1 MSDKGTPTGGVAAAG
16 TSGGRTA
23 LVLGAGGLVGAAW
36 EVGILHG
43 LAEAGVDLTG
53 ADLVVGS
60 SAGAVVGAL
69 LTSGTTTLA
78 ELYERQLDGSDTE
91 PAVRFGAGTLLR
103 YTLAV
108 LTSRTPEAYGRKLG
122 RLALRARTVDEATR
136 RATVA
141 KRLGDVTEWPAGGR
155 LRITA
160 VDAESGALGVFD
172 GRADGRADWNGGN
185 GGNGGTDGNGGNG
198 GNGGPGGADQAGV
211 GLVDAVTA
219 SCAIPGA
226 WPPATLAARRW
237 IDGGIHSTANAHL
250 AAGWERVVVV
260 APNAM
265 GNKAVHAPARQAGE
279 LIAAGA
285 RVKVITPGADAKA
298 VIGARAL
305 DPAQRGAA
313 ARAGRAQAAA
323 HARSVAAVWTG

>member
-1 MSDKGTPTGGVAAAG
+1 MADATGGAG
-16 TSGGRTA
+16 KGRTA

-36 EVGILHG
+36 ETGILHG
-43 LAEAGVDLTG
+43 LAEAGVDLSD

-69 LTSGTTTLA
+69 LTAGTSPHA
-78 ELYERQLDGSDTE
+78 ELYARRLDGADTE
-91 PAVRFGAGTLLR
+91 PAVRFGAATLLR

-141 KRLGDVTEWPAGGR
+141 RRLGDLTDWPADGR

-160 VDAESGALGVFD
+160 VDAETGALGVFD
-172 GRADGRADWNGGN
+172 GGADA
-185 GGNGGTDGNGGNG
+185 
-198 GNGGPGGADQAGV
+198 GGPGAPGGLGAV
-211 GLVDAVTA
+211 GPVDAVTA

-226 WPPATLAARRW
+226 WPPASLAGRRW

-260 APNAM
+260 APNAL
-265 GNKAVHAPARQAGE
+265 GNRAVHSPARQAAD
-279 LIAAGA
+279 LTAAGA
-285 RVKVITPGADAKA
+285 RVEVITPDADAKA
-298 VIGARAL
+298 VIGGRAL
-305 DPAQRGAA
+305 DPARQGAA

-323 HARSVAAVWTG
+323 HAEAVAAVWTG

>member
-1 MSDKGTPTGGVAAAG
+1 MSDTGTPTGDATAG
-16 TSGGRTA
+16 TTGGRTA

-36 EVGILHG
+36 EAGILHG
-43 LAEAGVDLTG
+43 LAEAGVDLSG

-69 LTSGTTTLA
+69 LTSGTTPA
-78 ELYERQLDGSDTE
+78 ELYERQLDGADTE

-108 LTSRTPEAYGRKLG
+108 LSSRTPEAYGRKLG
-122 RLALRARTVDEATR
+122 RLALRSRTVDEATR

-141 KRLGDVTEWPAGGR
+141 RRLGGATDWPGAGR

-160 VDAESGALGVFD
+160 VDAESGALAVFD
-172 GRADGRADWNGGN
+172 GAAGSDGSGRGDA
-185 GGNGGTDGNGGNG
+185 
-198 GNGGPGGADQAGV
+198 V

-226 WPPATLAARRW
+226 WPPASLAGRRW

-265 GNKAVHAPARQAGE
+265 GNKAVHAPARQAAD

-285 RVKVITPGADAKA
+285 RVKVITPGPDAKA

-305 DPAQRGAA
+305 DPAQRAAA

>member
-1 MSDKGTPTGGVAAAG
+1 MTDKETTPTGGATGG
-16 TSGGRTA
+16 TAGGRTA

-43 LAEAGVDLTG
+43 LAEAGVDLSD

-69 LTSGTTTLA
+69 LTSGTTTPA
-78 ELYERQLDGSDTE
+78 ELYARQLDGTDAE

-141 KRLGDVTEWPAGGR
+141 KRLGDVTYWPDAGR
-155 LRITA
+155 LRLTA
-160 VDAESGALGVFD
+160 VDAESGALAVFD
-172 GRADGRADWNGGN
+172 GGTGTGG
-185 GGNGGTDGNGGNG
+185 D
-198 GNGGPGGADQAGV
+198 GV

-226 WPPATLAARRW
+226 WPPVGLAGRRW
-237 IDGGIHSTANAHL
+237 IDGGVHSTANAHL

-260 APNAM
+260 APTAT
-265 GNKAVHAPARQAGE
+265 GSKAVHSPARQAAA
-279 LIAAGA
+279 LTAAGA
-285 RVKVITPGADAKA
+285 RVEVITPDADAKA
-298 VIGARAL
+298 VIGVRAL

-323 HARSVAAVWTG
+323 HAKAVAAVWRG

>member
-1 MSDKGTPTGGVAAAG
+1 MSDAAG
-16 TSGGRTA
+16 GAGNGGTA

-36 EVGILHG
+36 ETGILHG
-43 LAEAGVDLTG
+43 LAEAGVDLSD

-69 LTSGTTTLA
+69 LTSGTTSLA
-78 ELYERQLDGSDTE
+78 ELYERRLDGADGE

-141 KRLGDVTEWPAGGR
+141 RRLGELADWPGGGR
-155 LRITA
+155 LRLTA
-160 VDAESGALGVFD
+160 VDAETGELGVFD
-172 GRADGRADWNGGN
+172 GGGGGRGE
-185 GGNGGTDGNGGNG
+185 T
-198 GNGGPGGADQAGV
+198 GPGTEDGGLGTGPGLGRGSGLGGV

-226 WPPATLAARRW
+226 WPPASLVGRRW

-250 AAGWERVVVV
+250 AAGWERVVIV
-260 APNAM
+260 APSAL
-265 GNKAVHAPARQAGE
+265 GNRAVRSPAGQAAD
-279 LIAAGA
+279 LAAAGA
-285 RVKVITPGADAKA
+285 RVEVITPDADAKA

-305 DPAQRGAA
+305 DPARQAAA

-323 HARSVAAVWTG
+323 HAKAVAAVWTG

>member
-1 MSDKGTPTGGVAAAG
+1 MSDTTGGTG
-16 TSGGRTA
+16 NGRTA

-36 EVGILHG
+36 ETGVLHG
-43 LAEAGVDLTG
+43 LAEAGVDLSD

-69 LTSGTTTLA
+69 LTSGTTSLA
-78 ELYERQLDGSDTE
+78 ELYARRLDGADDE

-136 RATVA
+136 RAAVA
-141 KRLGDVTEWPAGGR
+141 RRLGDLADWPGGGR
-155 LRITA
+155 LRLTA
-160 VDAESGALGVFD
+160 VDAETGALGVFD
-172 GRADGRADWNGGN
+172 GSPEGHGEGGL
-185 GGNGGTDGNGGNG
+185 GE
-198 GNGGPGGADQAGV
+198 V

-226 WPPATLAARRW
+226 WPPASLAGRRW

-260 APNAM
+260 APSAL
-265 GNKAVHAPARQAGE
+265 GSRAVRSPARQAAD
-279 LIAAGA
+279 LAAAGA
-285 RVKVITPGADAKA
+285 RVQVITPDADAKA

-305 DPAQRGAA
+305 DPARQGAA

-323 HARSVAAVWTG
+323 HAKAVAAVWRG

>member
-1 MSDKGTPTGGVAAAG
+1 MSDKGTPTGDAAAG
-16 TSGGRTA
+16 ATGGRTA

-43 LAEAGVDLTG
+43 LAEAGVDLSG

-69 LTSGTTTLA
+69 LTSGTLTLP
-78 ELYERQLDGSDTE
+78 ELYARQLDGTDAE

-108 LTSRTPEAYGRKLG
+108 LTSSTPEAYGRKLG

-141 KRLGDVTEWPAGGR
+141 ARLGDVTDWPAAGR
-155 LRITA
+155 LRVTA
-160 VDAESGALGVFD
+160 VDAWNGALGVFTGGGDD
-172 GRADGRADWNGGN
+172 GGSGAGSGGSS
-185 GGNGGTDGNGGNG
+185 GTGTGT
-198 GNGGPGGADQAGV
+198 GAGSGFAFGAEGSPDGV

-226 WPPATLAARRW
+226 WPPATLAGRRW

-260 APNAM
+260 APTAM
-265 GNKAVHAPARQAGE
+265 GSKAVHTPARQAAD
-279 LIAAGA
+279 LIASGA
-285 RVKVITPGADAKA
+285 RVKVITPGAEAKA

-323 HARSVAAVWTG
+323 HARAVAAVWTG

>member
-1 MSDKGTPTGGVAAAG
+1 MGDRTTEDVPT
-16 TSGGRTA
+16 GRTA

-36 EVGILHG
+36 EAGILHG
-43 LAEAGVDLTG
+43 LAEAGVDLSD
-53 ADLVVGS
+53 ADLIVGS

-69 LTSGTTTLA
+69 LASGTVTPA
-78 ELYERQLDGSDTE
+78 ELYARQTDGADTE

-108 LTSRTPEAYGRKLG
+108 LASRTPEAYGRRLG
-122 RLALRARTVDEATR
+122 RLALRARTVDEAVR

-141 KRLGDVTEWPAGGR
+141 ARLGDATAWPAAGR
-155 LRITA
+155 LRVTA
-160 VDAESGALGVFD
+160 VDAADGTLTAFD
-172 GRADGRADWNGGN
+172 GGQD
-185 GGNGGTDGNGGNG
+185 
-198 GNGGPGGADQAGV
+198 GV

-226 WPPATLAARRW
+226 WPPASLAGRRW

-250 AAGWERVVVV
+250 AADCARVVVI
-260 APNAM
+260 APTAM
-265 GNKAVHAPARQAGE
+265 GNKVVHAPARQGAA
-279 LIAAGA
+279 LAAAGA
-285 RVKVITPGADAKA
+285 RVEVITPGSEAKA

-323 HARSVAAVWTG
+323 HAEAVAAVWGRPAEDRG

>member
-1 MSDKGTPTGGVAAAG
+1 MSDTGTPMGETTTGTTDAATGGAAETAGGGAAEAAG
-16 TSGGRTA
+16 GGAAGGGRA

-36 EVGILHG
+36 EVGVLHG
-43 LAEAGVDLTG
+43 LAEAGVDLSG

-69 LTSGTTTLA
+69 LTAGIPLS
-78 ELYERQLDGSDTE
+78 ELYGRQLDGTDAE

-122 RLALRARTVDEATR
+122 RLALGARTVDEATR

-141 KRLGDVTEWPAGGR
+141 KRLGDLTDWPAAGR

-172 GRADGRADWNGGN
+172 GAKDAGGE
-185 GGNGGTDGNGGNG
+185 T
-198 GNGGPGGADQAGV
+198 V

-226 WPPATLAARRW
+226 WPPASLLGRRW

-250 AAGWERVVVV
+250 AAGRRRVVVV
-260 APNAM
+260 APTAM
-265 GNKAVHAPARQAGE
+265 GNKVVHAPSRQAAD
-279 LIAAGA
+279 LIAGGA
-285 RVKVITPGADAKA
+285 RVKVITPDADAKA
-298 VIGARAL
+298 VLGARAL

-313 ARAGRAQAAA
+313 ARAGHAQAAA
-323 HARSVAAVWTG
+323 HARSVAAVWAG

>member
-1 MSDKGTPTGGVAAAG
+1 MSDKDTTGGGA
-16 TSGGRTA
+16 TDGGTA

-36 EVGILHG
+36 EIGILHG
-43 LAEAGVDLTG
+43 LAEAGEDLSDV
-53 ADLVVGS
+53 DLVVGS

-69 LTSGTTTLA
+69 LTAGTTPLA
-78 ELYERQLDGSDTE
+78 ELYARQLDGTDTE
-91 PAVRFGAGTLLR
+91 PAVRFGAATLLR

-122 RLALRARTVDEATR
+122 RLALRARTVDEAAR
-136 RATVA
+136 RAVVA
-141 KRLGDVTEWPAGGR
+141 KRLGGATDWPGAGR

-172 GRADGRADWNGGN
+172 G
-185 GGNGGTDGNGGNG
+185 
-198 GNGGPGGADQAGV
+198 GPDGV

-226 WPPATLAARRW
+226 WPPVSLTGRRW
-237 IDGGIHSTANAHL
+237 IDGGVHSTANAHL
-250 AAGWERVVVV
+250 ASGRRRVIVV
-260 APNAM
+260 APSAM
-265 GNKAVHAPARQAGE
+265 GSRAVHSPARQAAD
-279 LIAAGA
+279 LTAAGS
-285 RVKVITPGADAKA
+285 RVVVITPDADAKA

-323 HARSVAAVWTG
+323 HAKAVAALRAR

>member
-1 MSDKGTPTGGVAAAG
+1 MSDKGTPTGELAAAG
-16 TSGGRTA
+16 TAGTPGGRTA

-69 LTSGTTTLA
+69 VTSGTTTLA
-78 ELYERQLDGSDTE
+78 ELYERQLDGTDTE

-141 KRLGDVTEWPAGGR
+141 KRLGDVTEWPAAGR
-155 LRITA
+155 LRLTA

-172 GRADGRADWNGGN
+172 GRRGGAAGASGAVGADGVGG
-185 GGNGGTDGNGGNG
+185 
-198 GNGGPGGADQAGV
+198 AGV

-226 WPPATLAARRW
+226 WPPATLAGRRW

-250 AAGWERVVVV
+250 AAGWERVVVI

-265 GNKAVHAPARQAGE
+265 GNKAVHAPARQAGD

>member
-1 MSDKGTPTGGVAAAG
+1 MSDKDTTGGG
-16 TSGGRTA
+16 TTDGGTA

-36 EVGILHG
+36 EIGILHG
-43 LAEAGVDLTG
+43 LAEAGEDLSD

-69 LTSGTTTLA
+69 LTAGTTPLA
-78 ELYERQLDGSDTE
+78 ELYARQLDGTDTE
-91 PAVRFGAGTLLR
+91 PAVRFGAATLLR

-122 RLALRARTVDEATR
+122 RLALRARTVDEAAR
-136 RATVA
+136 RAVVA
-141 KRLGDVTEWPAGGR
+141 KRLGEATDWPGAGR
-155 LRITA
+155 LRLTA

-172 GRADGRADWNGGN
+172 G
-185 GGNGGTDGNGGNG
+185 
-198 GNGGPGGADQAGV
+198 GPDGV

-226 WPPATLAARRW
+226 WPPASLAGRRW

-250 AAGWERVVVV
+250 ASGRERVIVV
-260 APNAM
+260 APSAM
-265 GNKAVHAPARQAGE
+265 GNKAVHSPARQAAA
-279 LIAAGA
+279 LTAAGS
-285 RVKVITPGADAKA
+285 RVVVITPDADAKA

-323 HARSVAAVWTG
+323 HAKAVAALRAR